1 MFMTKILKNTVKYY
15 CYDKMKCAGGKQ
27 EDTGLAQG
35 EPPVGVGQGCLA
47 SHLT

>member
-1 MFMTKILKNTVKYY
+1 
-15 CYDKMKCAGGKQ
+15 MKSAGGKK

-35 EPPVGVGQGCLA
+35 EPPVGVGQVGLA